1 MTKTAEC
8 GKGVD
13 KRGEVL
19 GLLSIVSER
28 SGGLER
34 APIIS
39 HSSLWSVYL
48 SNALQ
53 NSGSLRNGVLEL
65 LGLLW

>member
-1 MTKTAEC
+1 MTKIGAC
-8 GKGVD
+8 GKGVE
-13 KRGEVL
+13 KRGEAL
-19 GLLSIVSER
+19 GLFSIVSER
-28 SGGLER
+28 NGGLEG

-39 HSSLWSVYL
+39 HSSFCSVYL

-53 NSGSLRNGVLEL
+53 IPGSLRNGVLEL